1 MIKNLIFISTF
12 IVILCSCDPGM
23 IYDSYQKTEN
33 GNWSWEDK
41 KVFKVTVPDSIRF
54 YNLLINIRHTTAYP
68 KSNLFVFITSIAPN
82 GQSLRD
88 TVEIQVA
95 DSKGKWTGNG
105 FGDIKLISR
114 MYKRAAKFRYNGEY
128 TFIIEQGMR
137 IPEVP
142 VTDVGLRIEKFVDLK

>member
-1 MIKNLIFISTF
+1 MKILFFISTF
-12 IVILCSCDPGM
+12 IIILCSCDPVM
-23 IYDSYQKTEN
+23 IYDNYQKTEK

-41 KVFKVTVPDSIRF
+41 KVFKVVVPDSIKN
-54 YNLLINIRHTTAYP
+54 YNILINIRHTTAYP

-82 GQSLRD
+82 GQLMRD

-95 DSKGKWTGNG
+95 DSKGKWNGNG